1 MSIVF
6 IASSGTMSGS
16 TNTVTFSNIPTGFT
30 HLQLRISSRSTRSS
44 TDDLIYARFN
54 SDSTNSYSWHY
65 LQGDGASVSVSGF
78 SPDNVIYVGYNPAA
92 SSTANCFGTTVLDIL
107 DYANTSKNKT
117 TRSLSGY
124 DLNGSGKSMF
134 ISSAWYST
142 SAITSI
148 FMANY
153 ATGANWAAGSRFDL
167 YGITTSSV
175 TGA

>member
-1 MSIVF
+1 MIW
-6 IASSGTMSGS
+6 IASSGTMTGS
-16 TNTVTFSNIPTGFT
+16 TNTVTFSSIPAGFN
-30 HLQLRISSRSTRSS
+30 HLQIRISSRSTRSS
-44 TDDLIYARFN
+44 ADDLIYARFN
-54 SDSTNSYSWHY
+54 SDSGNNYSWHY
-65 LQGDGASVSVSGF
+65 LQGDGASVTSSGF
-78 SPDNVIYVGYNPAA
+78 SPDNTIYVGFNPAA

-124 DLNGSGKSMF
+124 DLNGSGKSML

-167 YGITTSSV
+167 YGITTSQV

>member
-1 MSIVF
+1 MSMHW
-6 IASSGTMSGS
+6 IASSGVMTGS
-16 TNTVTFSNIPTGFT
+16 TNTVTFSSIPTGFT
-30 HLQLRISSRSTRSS
+30 HLQIRVSSRSARSS

-54 SDSTNSYSWHY
+54 SDSTNNYSWHY
-65 LQGDGASVSVSGF
+65 LQGDGASATASGF
-78 SPDNVIYVGYNPAA
+78 GPDNVIYVGFNPAA
-92 SSTANCFGTTVLDIL
+92 SATANCFGTTVLDIL

-117 TRSLSGY
+117 TRSLSSY

-142 SAITSI
+142 NAITSI